1 MESNR
6 VSLRNLCI
14 FMFYYIFHR
23 RLSVF
28 LSSIIFFFPQG
39 NVTFSCAEPVSV
51 SVTFTDSRSFLQLPG
66 LTHWLSGVVSV
77 ALQFRTWNR
86 GGLLLTFDLPQQEGV
101 VWLYLSDARLRLQ
114 ISRAGK
120 AQLELSTGQIWSSS
134 YVYGP

>member
-1 MESNR
+1 M
-6 VSLRNLCI
+6 
-14 FMFYYIFHR
+14 
-23 RLSVF
+23 
-28 LSSIIFFFPQG
+28 
-39 NVTFSCAEPVSV
+39 TFSCAEPVSV

-77 ALQFRTWNR
+77 ALQFRTWNK

-120 AQLELSTGQIWSSS
+120 AQLELSTGQSTCGFGVHLMFMGSE
-134 YVYGP
+134 V